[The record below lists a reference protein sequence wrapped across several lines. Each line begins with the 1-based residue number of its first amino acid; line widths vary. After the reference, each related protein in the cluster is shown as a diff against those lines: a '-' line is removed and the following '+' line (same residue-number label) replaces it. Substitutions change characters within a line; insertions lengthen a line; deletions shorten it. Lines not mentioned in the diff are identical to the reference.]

1 MSRRDTSRSLPFN
14 DVTALQTNDRG
25 PLARPLQVALLVETS
40 NAYARG
46 LLEGVTA
53 FLREHRRW
61 SVYLS
66 EHSRGE
72 SVPHWLEGWRGDG
85 ILARIENRRIAQAVA
100 GYKLPTVDLSAARL
114 LPGIPWVETDDA
126 AISRLAFEHLS
137 DRGFRHLGFCGSTAY
152 NWSIW
157 RRDAFCGL
165 AKARDCECFIHEVGA
180 EAERAAEW
188 AANQAKLIRWLR
200 ELPKP
205 IGVFACFDIRGRQ
218 VLDACRSA
226 GLKVPDEVAVVGVD
240 NDPVLCELADPPM
253 SSVEPDARRTGYA
266 AAELLDQI
274 MAGRQVAPEPHL
286 IPPLGVVARRSTDA
300 LAVADEDVATALRF
314 IRDRACTGI
323 RVDAVVETVPL
334 SRRGLENRFRAVVGR
349 TVHEEILRCQV
360 ARVRELLTRTDLP
373 LKAIAQ
379 KVGIGNVEYL
389 NVLFRRATGRPPGA
403 YRREHRNPSA
413 IQGYE

>member
-1 MSRRDTSRSLPFN
+1 MKRDSLPVSP
-14 DVTALQTNDRG
+14 VTSAATSHATG
-25 PLARPLQVALLVETS
+25 GGSPARPLQVALLVETS

-53 FLREHRRW
+53 YLREHRRW

-85 ILARIENRRIAQAVA
+85 ILARIENRNIAQAVA
-100 GYKLPTVDLSAARL
+100 QCKLPTVDLSAARL
-114 LPGIPWVETDDA
+114 LPGIPWVETDDG
-126 AISRLAFEHLS
+126 AISRLAFEHLI

-157 RRDAFCGL
+157 RRDAFCGM
-165 AKARDCECFIHEVGA
+165 AKARGCECFVHEVGA
-180 EAERAAEW
+180 ETDRAAEW
-188 AANQAKLIRWLR
+188 AANQAKLIAWLR
-200 ELPKP
+200 DLPKP

-218 VLDACRSA
+218 VLEACRSA
-226 GLKVPDEVAVVGVD
+226 GLKVPDEVAVLGVD
-240 NDPVLCELADPPM
+240 NDPVLCELANPPM

-300 LAVADEDVATALRF
+300 LAVADPYVATALRF
-314 IRDRACTGI
+314 IRERACTGI
-323 RVDAVVETVPL
+323 NVDMVVETVPL
-334 SRRGLENRFRAVVGR
+334 SRRALEYRFQAVIGR
-349 TVHEEILRCQV
+349 TVHEEILKCQV
-360 ARVRELLTRTDLP
+360 ARVRELLTQTDLP

-379 KVGIGNVEYL
+379 RVGIDNVEYL
-389 NVLFRRATGRPPGA
+389 HVLFRRATGKPPGA
-403 YRREHRNPSA
+403 YRREHRLATTPLDR
-413 IQGYE
+413 